1 STVAGPGTAGVLGD
15 FGLAT
20 AAFVN
25 SPRGLDIDPSGEN
38 LLIADLGNNRIR
50 KVNLATGIITTFAGT
65 GDACAPGAGC
75 GDGGAAD
82 HAQVSQPTNV
92 SFDSSGNVIINSSNS
107 RVRRVDT
114 QGTITT
120 IAGGGPSGFSGDGGP
135 ALLAQFGPLRG
146 GGVDASDNYYI
157 ADAGNNRIRRLNV
170 AVAVDVDPDTLD
182 IPSSNGRWVTA
193 YIHVSAGRDVAQIDV
208 GSVRLQA

>member
-1 STVAGPGTAGVLGD
+1 
-15 FGLAT
+15 
-20 AAFVN
+20 
-25 SPRGLDIDPSGEN
+25 
-38 LLIADLGNNRIR
+38 
-50 KVNLATGIITTFAGT
+50 
-65 GDACAPGAGC
+65 
-75 GDGGAAD
+75 
-82 HAQVSQPTNV
+82 
-92 SFDSSGNVIINSSNS
+92 NS

-170 AVAVDVDPDTLD
+170 AVAVDVDPDTPD

-193 YIHVSAGRDVAQIDV
+193 YIHVSAGRDVAQIEV
-208 GSVRLQA
+208 GSVRLQAIDPTDGSVRYPSSAELYQIARAPGSPVAREDTDGDGVRDRLMLKFDRRTVASWASGAPELVLRVEGRFANGRYFSGDTPIRNIYSPSPSPSASPDED